1 MRNCGP
7 VRLAGRLEKQSEQ
20 NVRAHAAQR
29 AGRLRLWAEEDGSVV
44 LGHRRLAIIDLSETG
59 AQPMRSGSGRFVISF
74 NGEIYNH
81 KEIAGRLLQEGRV
94 SAFREARIR
103 RRFWRRRKAGA

>member
-1 MRNCGP
+1 M
-7 VRLAGRLEKQSEQ
+7 
-20 NVRAHAAQR
+20 
-29 AGRLRLWAEEDGSVV
+29 V

-94 SAFREARIR
+94 SAFRGSSDTEALLEAAESWGVKR
-103 RRFWRRRKAGA
+103 GPLPL